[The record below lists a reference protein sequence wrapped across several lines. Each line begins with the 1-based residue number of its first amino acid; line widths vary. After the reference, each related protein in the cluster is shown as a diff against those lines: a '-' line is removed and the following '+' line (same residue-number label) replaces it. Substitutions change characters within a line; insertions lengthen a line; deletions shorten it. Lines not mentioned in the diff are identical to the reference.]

1 MDKGTESS
9 TPLLCSPP
17 GQRRDLQGTHGVS
30 GSSPWLRAT
39 SHPGLFPQ
47 HTPGS
52 RGSSK
57 SLPDEGAFLG
67 FVKPRAV
74 WEHR

>member
-1 MDKGTESS
+1 M
-9 TPLLCSPP
+9 
-17 GQRRDLQGTHGVS
+17 QGTHGARS
-30 GSSPWLRAT
+30 SSPLLRNA
-39 SHPGLFPQ
+39 SHPGPFPQ

-52 RGSSK
+52 QESSK

>member
-1 MDKGTESS
+1 MK
-9 TPLLCSPP
+9 
-17 GQRRDLQGTHGVS
+17 GTHGAR
-30 GSSPWLRAT
+30 GSSQRLCTA
-39 SHPGLFPQ
+39 SHPGPFPQ

-74 WEHR
+74 WEHW

>member
-1 MDKGTESS
+1 M
-9 TPLLCSPP
+9 
-17 GQRRDLQGTHGVS
+17 QGTHGAR
-30 GSSPWLRAT
+30 GSSQWLRAA
-39 SHPGLFPQ
+39 SHPGPFRQ
-47 HTPGS
+47 HTLGS